1 MLPEGCEVDVV
12 PYLLIPPVLLLDVLF
27 LVGSIDVVLQL
38 LVNFAGIPNFVDR
51 NSDPVTLGPI

>member
-1 MLPEGCEVDVV
+1 VLPEGCEVDVV

-51 NSDPVTLGPI
+51 TVTL